1 MIKKVLFIILLCFFS
16 CLVIFADGYYV
27 GKGMEGKRLAVHDPE
42 FQGLS
47 VVDRSVCSDLVYYVR
62 TYLHDYAGFDIVDVQ
77 NLEEI
82 KKLQA
87 KSENAQ
93 YNAKTSLTAG
103 LLEFAE
109 YQAFIRISKSGSEY
123 SISLSISDLTTSKV
137 IAESIVNKL
146 KKITDVSDVG
156 VRKLILQIVPK
167 LKVEL
172 TGMGKYTLSGNDT
185 DDLTIEQELNFA
197 KQEEKALQDTL
208 SSVQVELKNI
218 SSDVLDMNSVAR
230 KAQLEVEKQISEQ
243 KLLMAQQKIKRLA
256 EQKEK
261 ERIEKEK
268 AINYTEE
275 LKKRIKDTSDEVERL
290 AVELRSKKF
299 EGLTFA
305 EQITIIEKEKKA
317 YIELR
322 KKINDEIKNF
332 YVEAEQEYNERK
344 IDVNNSKNYRM
355 GELTNG
361 VPTETAKNLK
371 IEENEKLYKELMQ
384 QAKNN
389 EEKLRKE
396 NQLESIL
403 ESIRLKQK
411 DLAKLQVQSSL
422 VDSNL
427 LRISEYDGANKR
439 WMLTVDFYN
448 EGKLLISQNIF
459 LSFNQLSKIVEGR
472 TYTDDEMDGKGK
484 KEKYL
489 SYLDDVEYYDSLF
502 RMGTPIIYVDVEFT
516 VIALPDTSPSE
527 YKITIS
533 RYVIK
538 NTNGNRIIESVLSDN
553 FCELKLNPKYDIR
566 SEDVLKKAEEAKQ
579 LADKRAKVLEQKQN
593 AIIQE
598 QKRRKAEKER
608 LAKYAKSLE
617 KTGTYGAIIL
627 ESIYDRLLAGVELG
641 ADVPFGDCFFVNCD
655 IDVKVDTEDS
665 DDLSC
670 NFIGNLGL
678 YKFLALGSYPC
689 VFTSIGI
696 GGGSFGFQL
705 SGNVGLE
712 LPLGNFFKIYLG
724 YRLKYYTEGYGVSN
738 NFSIGASV
746 PIYIWDN

>member
-1 MIKKVLFIILLCFFS
+1 MIKKLFFTLLLCFFS
-16 CLVIFADGYYV
+16 CSFIFADGYYV
-27 GKGMEGKRLAVHDPE
+27 GKGMEGKRLAVHEPE

-47 VVDRSVCSDLVYYVR
+47 SADKTYFSDLVYYVR

-87 KSENAQ
+87 KSESAQ
-93 YNAKTSLTAG
+93 YNTKTSLTAG

-109 YQAFIRISKSGSEY
+109 YQAFIRISKSGGEF

-167 LKVEL
+167 MNVTL
-172 TGMGKYTLSGNDT
+172 TAMGKYTLSGNDT

-275 LKKRIKDTSDEVERL
+275 LKKRIKDTSDEVERV
-290 AVELRSKKF
+290 AAELRSKKF

-332 YVEAEQEYNERK
+332 YTEAEQEYNERK
-344 IDVNNSKNYRM
+344 VDVNNSKIYRM

-361 VPTETAKNLK
+361 VPTETAKNIK
-371 IEENEKLYKELMQ
+371 IAENEKLYKELMQ

-411 DLAKLQVQSSL
+411 ELSTSQTINSLFVTDL
-422 VDSNL
+422 
-427 LRISEYDGANKR
+427 
-439 WMLTVDFYN
+439 LTVEAYDAEKKAWKLKIN
-448 EGKLLISQNIF
+448 LCKDGDLLIIDYIF
-459 LSFNQLSKIVEGR
+459 LYFNEISKVLGGK
-472 TYTDDEMDGKGK
+472 TYSTDEMDGKGSS
-484 KEKYL
+484 EKYN
-489 SYLDDVEYYDSLF
+489 SYLDDVETYDSLF
-502 RMGTPIIYVDVEFT
+502 RMGTPLVNLDVEYI
-516 VIALPDTSPSE
+516 VKALPDDSPSTYE
-527 YKITIS
+527 MFVEKYVVKATKNGKI
-533 RYVIK
+533 IK
-538 NTNGNRIIESVLSDN
+538 KVTSDVSKR
-553 FCELKLNPKYDIR
+553 FSQKPEYDIR
-566 SEDVLKKAEEAKQ
+566 TEEVIKKEKSQQAKKTEDIEKKSIANSKKFGGIGLNLSFGESF
-579 LADKRAKVLEQKQN
+579 
-593 AIIQE
+593 AIVG
-598 QKRRKAEKER
+598 
-608 LAKYAKSLE
+608 SLE
-617 KTGTYGAIIL
+617 FPIKNHSFLGIDSYFSFSGT
-627 ESIYDRLLAGVELG
+627 LG
-641 ADVPFGDCFFVNCD
+641 AGL
-655 IDVKVDTEDS
+655 KY
-665 DDLSC
+665 
-670 NFIGNLGL
+670 GL
-678 YKFLALGSYPC
+678 YKYLPILNYPC
-689 VFTSIGI
+689 IFTSIGI
-696 GGGSFGFQL
+696 GLDFYEVFS
-705 SGNVGLE
+705 NLE
-712 LPLGNFFKIYLG
+712 LGLDIPFMETRGLSIKYQ
-724 YRLKYYTEGYGVSN
+724 LKYSIEDSFSN
-738 NFSIGASV
+738 VFCMGF
-746 PIYIWDN
+746 YCRFRK